1 LAFILVSKYD
11 DHLPLYRLNE
21 IFARVGADIPDSTLS
36 GWCGGAMKTLTPLV
50 DLLQVNIMACDLLHA
65 DDTPIRVLD
74 RAKAKGDLGKG
85 VKEGRIWAYVRDQRP
100 WSGAAPPPIQV
111 RGVAYDF
118 SPDHKGEHPRKHLKK
133 SKGILQGEED
143 QKTVRGTVFP
153 TNAYSG
159 FKDLYQPGLDGSPQF
174 REAACWAHLRRDFHD
189 VWKTTQSGIAREAL
203 DRIGAL
209 YDLEAQI
216 SGRSAAERHAI
227 RQEHSRPRAEAF
239 RIWAEEQVRH
249 ISGKGDLARAFRSAL
264 NRRPSF
270 CLFLSDGRV
279 AIDIEPWSATGPR
292 TMARP
297 TERAMRPIGI
307 GRKNWLF
314 AGNDAG
320 GETLAKAMTLIESA
334 KLNGLDPQAYLS
346 DVLARIHDHIAPRL
360 AELLPWNWKPL
371 PVGTVNKTAA

>member
-1 LAFILVSKYD
+1 
-11 DHLPLYRLNE
+11 
-21 IFARVGADIPDSTLS
+21 
-36 GWCGGAMKTLTPLV
+36 
-50 DLLQVNIMACDLLHA
+50 MA
-65 DDTPIRVLD
+65 
-74 RAKAKGDLGKG
+74 
-85 VKEGRIWAYVRDQRP
+85 Y
-100 WSGAAPPPIQV
+100 
-111 RGVAYDF
+111 YF

-189 VWKTTQSGIAREAL
+189 VWKSAQSEIAREAL

-209 YDLEAQI
+209 YDIEAQI
-216 SGRSAAERHAI
+216 SGRSAADRHAV

-239 RIWAEEQVRH
+239 RIWAEEQLRH
-249 ISGKGDLARAFRSAL
+249 ISGKGDLARAFRYAL
-264 NRRPSF
+264 NRWPSF

-279 AIDIEPWSATGPR
+279 AIDNNPA
-292 TMARP
+292 
-297 TERAMRPIGI
+297 ERAMRPIGI

-334 KLNGLDPQAYLS
+334 KLNGPDPQAYLS

-371 PVGTVNKTAA
+371 PTGAENKIAA